1 MEGCLGRWMAKL
13 RDGVG
18 GWRYGHGDV
27 QVPLSSVFGCSLV
40 LKDLQS
46 TFLEKLCRLLSKHY
60 FTEGHGG
67 LLTDLNHG

>member
-1 MEGCLGRWMAKL
+1 MNVRVEWMPDRVGGGVAGQIVSEL

-18 GWRYGHGDV
+18 GRRDRHGDT

-46 TFLEKLCRLLSKHY
+46 TFLEKLCHMPS
-60 FTEGHGG
+60 
-67 LLTDLNHG
+67 